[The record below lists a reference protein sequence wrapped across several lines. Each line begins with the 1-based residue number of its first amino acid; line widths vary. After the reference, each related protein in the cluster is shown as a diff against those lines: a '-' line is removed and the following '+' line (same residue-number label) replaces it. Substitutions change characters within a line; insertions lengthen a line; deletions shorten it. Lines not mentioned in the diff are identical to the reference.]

1 MKRSARGIGL
11 FVCFG
16 FLMLFLSATSHA
28 QNISIPTNIPGL
40 EGGCAGTLLNLDPPP
55 FIYEV
60 KITPEAPKAGEEVT
74 VNAAIANDSEKTD
87 AATASAWLHYSVDA
101 GKTFTDGD
109 MEETENKDAKGH
121 KIWSAKIPGQDAG
134 KSVIYYVSAQDD
146 IGNYSSETA
155 GSNGDTT
162 WPPDKE
168 KGKGPLFAVAVPDE
182 ECKDAEGALD
192 IKGVAIAYDDKMLY
206 GAVTMRDKVDKG
218 TMSPTKINALI
229 IGFLNPD
236 KGEDITKGAAL
247 IWAPLAKD
255 AGGAAFGITSDC
267 FAIDA
272 RIQQT
277 KQPVPDSES
286 GATCFADGNTLYFRI
301 NKSLFGSNPSGI
313 LRYVALSGQIN
324 TIDISALTSS
334 PPVPQDS
341 TSHVYNYQRTH
352 TYTVQ

>member
-1 MKRSARGIGL
+1 MQRERRGISCAIFCMS
-11 FVCFG
+11 FV
-16 FLMLFLSATSHA
+16 LLFLSGTLRA

-87 AATASAWLHYSVDA
+87 AATTAAWLHYSVDG
-101 GKTFTDGD
+101 GKTTTDAD
-109 MEETENKDAKGH
+109 MEETENKDAKGN
-121 KIWSAKIPGQDAG
+121 KIWTAKIPGQDAA

-155 GSNGDTT
+155 GASTDGTL
-162 WPPDKE
+162 PPKDE
-168 KGKGPLFAVAVPDE
+168 KGPLFAAVVPDE
-182 ECKDAEGALD
+182 ECKDAEEGLD
-192 IKGVAIAYDDKMLY
+192 VLGVGIGFDDKVLY
-206 GAVTMRDKVDKG
+206 GAIKIRGKVDKG

-286 GATCFADGNTLYFRI
+286 GAQCVTDGNTMYFKI
-301 NKSLFGSNPSGI
+301 NRSLFGSNPSGI
-313 LRYVALSGQIN
+313 MRYVALAGQIT

-334 PPVPQDS
+334 PPIPQDS
-341 TSHVYNYQRTH
+341 TSHVYNYLRTH